1 MLAVNGEELG
11 GKFLAQALPPG
22 QPAYVFTVERGGGGS
37 TAALEARV
45 LELIDQDELLS
56 TSAPALATLDVS
68 RPAAVKLA
76 KAAAHLE
83 EAGGT
88 LDRADDEMMSFWKLV
103 FTNDAAFLSGGG
115 ASGLGSL
122 PDCYLAAHWLCNC
135 TCESLTGTRARANK
149 YSHTQLHSRAPPQ
162 AVLSGQGSPR
172 ADGANQCTFMR
183 LPSRVCETECGGGV
197 CARLRV
203 RVRVLDACKS
213 ILPEMST
220 YAHAHHERAG

>member
-37 TAALEARV
+37 TAALEATV
-45 LELIDQDELLS
+45 FELLDSDELLS

-76 KAAAHLE
+76 KAAANLE
-83 EAGGT
+83 EAGGA

-103 FTNDAAFLSGGG
+103 FTNDADFLKAGG

-149 YSHTQLHSRAPPQ
+149 NSHSTPLARTITGSASR
-162 AVLSGQGSPR
+162 
-172 ADGANQCTFMR
+172 TR
-183 LPSRVCETECGGGV
+183 LPAGRRCESTHIHELAVACVRDRVWWWCV
-197 CARLRV
+197 CAR
-203 RVRVLDACKS
+203 ACF
-213 ILPEMST
+213 E
-220 YAHAHHERAG
+220 A